1 MDDEAMR
8 SIDMASI
15 GHLVSREAHLIDWII
30 DHFGLERDTCRD
42 LRLSLPPSFS
52 SFEYQTRPRL
62 CIKQC
67 ACSSFRYR
75 RWNKLIALVYLVP
88 S

>member
-1 MDDEAMR
+1 
-8 SIDMASI
+8 MASI

-30 DHFGLERDTCRD
+30 DHFGLERDTCCD

-52 SFEYQTRPRL
+52 SLGDIEL
-62 CIKQC
+62 CVKQC
-67 ACSSFRYR
+67 VCSNFRYR
-75 RWNKLIALVYLVP
+75 RWNTLIALVYPVP